1 MIYSITRPLQLSLT
15 MLVLCLS
22 AFSASAATRTTL
34 NGQVFGLAR
43 QIKRALNENPLVEG
57 QQIQLGDFQAAED
70 AGPSNF
76 GRRIEELLRVELRA
90 VLTNGSSALRL
101 TGNYHFVDSSEPNQK
116 NIKILLITARIVDQ
130 RDRELVSLAVEVNDT
145 DNVMQ
150 VLGLTGAASIEAS
163 ESFQQRNQSLQLAQA
178 KPSFKTLAGNL
189 VAAESQP
196 NFAVGLQ
203 TKSSITSKAKLVSP
217 EDRNGLAFV
226 PVGIGEYYEI
236 IIANNDTIDAVATI
250 TIDGLDATN
259 TFSTD
264 KDANGKKIH
273 WPGYFVPA
281 GSKVVVRG
289 WLQTINQK
297 SKENLFSFRV
307 DEFGK
312 NIDSALKPR
321 GSVGVV
327 TVQFREACSPDSR
340 LSGRSFG
347 ETVRGETLQE
357 KLTARKV
364 LIGENVLSTVS
375 LRYNR
380 PENGK

>member
-1 MIYSITRPLQLSLT
+1 MHHSITRPLQLTLT
-15 MLVLCLS
+15 LLMLCLS
-22 AFSASAATRTTL
+22 DFSASAATRTTL
-34 NGQVFGLAR
+34 NGQVFGLAT
-43 QIKRALNENPLVEG
+43 QIKRALKENPLVEG
-57 QQIQLGDFQAAED
+57 QQLRLGDFHAAED

-76 GRRIEELLRVELRA
+76 GRRIEELLRFELSA

-101 TGNYHFVDSSEPNQK
+101 TGNYHFVDSTEPNQQ
-116 NIKILLITARIVDQ
+116 NIKILLITAKIVDQ

-150 VLGLTGAASIEAS
+150 VLGLTGAASLEAS
-163 ESFQQRNQSLQLAQA
+163 ATFQQRNQSLQLAQA

-203 TKSSITSKAKLVSP
+203 TKPSATGKAKPVAP
-217 EDRNGLAFV
+217 QDRNGFAFV

-236 IIANNDTIDAVATI
+236 IIANNDNIDVVATI

-264 KDANGKKIH
+264 KDTRGKKIR
-273 WPGYFVPA
+273 WPGYFIPS

-347 ETVRGETLQE
+347 ETVRGEILQE